1 MIAGND
7 FNNNGYESHS
17 ILWIMLSMII
27 TLYVIITK
35 SFYETSK
42 IDKSYINKYL
52 FGIIIFSLFVL
63 FMYNILVVNIFNLIF
78 TYYFM
83 YLISGTIIYFVIKI
97 ILVYYNKTK

>member
-1 MIAGND
+1 MIVGND

-35 SFYETSK
+35 SFHETSK
-42 IDKSYINKYL
+42 INKSYINKYL

-63 FMYNILVVNIFNLIF
+63 FMYNILLVNILNFIF
-78 TYYFM
+78 TYY
-83 YLISGTIIYFVIKI
+83 I
-97 ILVYYNKTK
+97 ILGIIIIILSFIIKMVFFLRQ